1 MDVFKYS
8 DYRKILRDWL
18 ANEKKMGRMN
28 ASKLAE
34 KLRLHPSFISQVLK
48 DNKDLSA
55 EQWIELC
62 TAMNVSEIEH
72 DYLHFVFL
80 RNRAGTTWARNYYQ
94 KKIDE
99 ILKRRLQLKE
109 RMTGYRQLSDE
120 DRAVFYSSWLY
131 SGVRLYSSIGKGQRV
146 EQISKVFSLTMNRT
160 HEVVDFL
167 LRTGLCVEDD
177 NLIRIGDLHTHVPAG
192 SPFVTRH
199 HTNWRLKA
207 VQALDRTDDD
217 ELHFTAPMAISE
229 KDFLTIREK
238 IVRLIQESV
247 ETAKNSEAENLA
259 VVCIDLF
266 RPLR

>member
-1 MDVFKYS
+1 M
-8 DYRKILRDWL
+8 R
-18 ANEKKMGRMN
+18 
-28 ASKLAE
+28 
-34 KLRLHPSFISQVLK
+34 
-48 DNKDLSA
+48 
-55 EQWIELC
+55 
-62 TAMNVSEIEH
+62 
-72 DYLHFVFL
+72 
-80 RNRAGTTWARNYYQ
+80 
-94 KKIDE
+94 
-99 ILKRRLQLKE
+99 
-109 RMTGYRQLSDE
+109 
-120 DRAVFYSSWLY
+120 
-131 SGVRLYSSIGKGQRV
+131 KGQRV

-266 RPLR
+266 RPLK